1 MKKLYGKGIMPFKN
15 EMYSRDNPKIKSNE
29 MLFMDNII
37 SIKTRLI
44 LFVIVSISVLTGIII
59 NQIIKMNLFYLKY
72 LLVTKQQF
80 SFSFFYP
87 F

>member
-15 EMYSRDNPKIKSNE
+15 EMSSRDNPIIKSNE

-72 LLVTKQQF
+72 LLVTKQRF